1 MTQENTGNQTITES
15 PAVAESN
22 TSEEVINWEKKYH
35 EEVKQSK
42 SYRSRAQDA
51 ENNLNKYNKKQ
62 ETEQRKKLEDD
73 GKLQQI
79 IDEQDNLIKDL
90 KVKADYGIQ
99 LETSQKKELLEQLP
113 EGDREDFIDLPFN
126 I

>member
-79 IDEQDNLIKDL
+79 
-90 KVKADYGIQ
+90 
-99 LETSQKKELLEQLP
+99 
-113 EGDREDFIDLPFN
+113 
-126 I
+126 